1 MLARLM
7 SNLLVDGEILL
18 DNIKA
23 VIFDKDGTLIDIHHY
38 WVSMI
43 KIRAS
48 LVALKWFNHN
58 EKNRIESHLID
69 IMGVN
74 LETGQMKPD
83 GPVGVKP
90 RPFNAGVVGD
100 FVRKNGYDI
109 SNNEVDELFNKA
121 DQLTS
126 AEMMP
131 LLKVL
136 PGVKELLIKLKKCD
150 IHSIIVSTD
159 ITSRARIA
167 MKTLK
172 LDNYF
177 TQIIGGDQV
186 HNPKP
191 APDLAKLALSF
202 IDCEADRVVVIGD
215 HPFDIMMGESVNAG
229 LNIGVLTGLSNSNMF
244 DHLKCFVIND
254 LTSIEVS
261 C

>member
-1 MLARLM
+1 M
-7 SNLLVDGEILL
+7 SSLLVDGEILL

-38 WVSMI
+38 WASMI

-48 LVALKWFNHN
+48 LVAHKWFSNN
-58 EKNRIESHLID
+58 EQDRIKNHLID
-69 IMGVN
+69 VMGVN
-74 LETGQMKPD
+74 LETGKMKPD

-90 RPFNAGVVGD
+90 RPFNVGVVAD
-100 FVRKNGYDI
+100 FVRKNGYYVTNSEI
-109 SNNEVDELFNKA
+109 EELFKIA
-121 DQLTS
+121 DKTTS
-126 AEMMP
+126 EDILP

-136 PGVKELLIKLKKCD
+136 PGVKELLIKLKKCG
-150 IHSIIVSTD
+150 IHSIVASTD
-159 ITSRARIA
+159 VTSRACIA
-167 MKTLK
+167 MQKLK

-177 TQIIGGDQV
+177 TQIIGGDQA
-186 HNPKP
+186 HNAKP
-191 APDLAKLALSF
+191 APDLAELALSF
-202 IDCEADRVVVIGD
+202 IDCEADRVAVIGD

-244 DHLKCFVIND
+244 DHLNCFVIND

>member
-1 MLARLM
+1 M

-38 WVSMI
+38 WASMI

-48 LVALKWFNHN
+48 LVALKWFNNN
-58 EKNRIESHLID
+58 EKDRIQNHLID

-90 RPFNAGVVGD
+90 RPFNVGVVAD
-100 FVRKNGYDI
+100 FVRKNGYYI
-109 SNNEVDELFNKA
+109 SNSEVEDLFKIA
-121 DQLTS
+121 DQTTS
-126 AEMMP
+126 QDMLP

-136 PGVKELLIKLKKCD
+136 PGVKELLIKLKKCG
-150 IHSIIVSTD
+150 ILSIIVSTD
-159 ITSRARIA
+159 ITSRAHIA

-177 TQIIGGDQV
+177 TKIIGGDQAQ
-186 HNPKP
+186 NAKP
-191 APDLAKLALSF
+191 APDLVELALSF
-202 IDCEADRVVVIGD
+202 IDCEPDRAVVIGD
-215 HPFDIMMGESVNAG
+215 HPFDIMMGESANSG

-244 DHLKCFVIND
+244 DHLNCFVIND

>member
-1 MLARLM
+1 M

-38 WVSMI
+38 WVFMI

-48 LVALKWFNHN
+48 LVALKWFNNN

-74 LETGQMKPD
+74 LETGQMKPN

-90 RPFNAGVVGD
+90 RSFNVGVVAD
-100 FVRKNGYDI
+100 FVRKNGYYI
-109 SNNEVDELFNKA
+109 SNSEVEELFKKA
-121 DQLTS
+121 DQTTS
-126 AEMMP
+126 QDMLP

-136 PGVKELLIKLKKCD
+136 PGVKELLIKLKQCD

-159 ITSRARIA
+159 ITSRAQKA

-177 TQIIGGDQV
+177 TQIIGGDQA
-186 HNPKP
+186 HNAKP
-191 APDLAKLALSF
+191 APDLAKLALSYVNC
-202 IDCEADRVVVIGD
+202 DANQVAVIGD
-215 HPFDIMMGESVNAG
+215 HPFDIMMGTSVNAG
-229 LNIGVLTGLSNSNMF
+229 LNIGVLTGLSNSSMF
-244 DHLKCFVIND
+244 EHMDCTVIND

>member
-18 DNIKA
+18 DNIEA

-38 WVSMI
+38 WASMI

-48 LVALKWFNHN
+48 LVALKCFNN
-58 EKNRIESHLID
+58 SEKDRIQNHLID

-74 LETGQMKPD
+74 LKTGKMKPD

-90 RPFNAGVVGD
+90 RSFNVGVVAD
-100 FVRKNGYDI
+100 FVRKNGYYI
-109 SNNEVDELFNKA
+109 SNSEVEELFKKV
-121 DQLTS
+121 DKTTS
-126 AEMMP
+126 EDMLP
-131 LLKVL
+131 LLKIL
-136 PGVKELLIKLKKCD
+136 PGVKELLIKLKQFD

-159 ITSRARIA
+159 ITSRAHKA

-172 LDNYF
+172 LDKYF
-177 TQIIGGDQV
+177 TKIIGGDLV
-186 HNPKP
+186 ENSKP
-191 APDLAKLALSF
+191 APDLAKLALSYVNC
-202 IDCEADRVVVIGD
+202 DANQVAVIGD

-229 LNIGVLTGLSNSNMF
+229 LNIGVLTGLSNSTMF
-244 DHLKCFVIND
+244 NNLSCIVIND
-254 LTSIEVS
+254 LNCIKVS